1 MNTKGTYVTVRIAF
15 IAATAGI
22 LVALSACSG
31 GDSAGT
37 PRPET
42 TSTASSTSASSPTS
56 SGNVSGSLADTDPCD
71 LLKSSEAAEL
81 GSSGSPKREKVG
93 TADTC
98 KWKSTDSS
106 FHVGIRT
113 NMGIGQVQPDAGQVK
128 DLTVGDRKAKQVSG
142 NAAGTCIIAL
152 DVSSSSRVDVSAI
165 GRPNEDPC
173 PLALKVAELVEPK
186 LP

>member
-1 MNTKGTYVTVRIAF
+1 MYVTARIAF
-15 IAATAGI
+15 ISTTAGV
-22 LVALSACSG
+22 LLALSACSG
-31 GDSAGT
+31 GGSAGT

-42 TSTASSTSASSPTS
+42 TTTTPSTTTGSPTS
-56 SGNVSGSLADTDPCD
+56 SGTVRGSLADTDPCD
-71 LLKSSEAAEL
+71 LLTTSEATEL
-81 GSSGSPKREKVG
+81 GSTGSPKREKVG

-98 KWKSTDSS
+98 KWKSADSN
-106 FHVGIRT
+106 FHVGVRT

-128 DLTVGDRKAKQVSG
+128 DITVIDRKAKQVSG